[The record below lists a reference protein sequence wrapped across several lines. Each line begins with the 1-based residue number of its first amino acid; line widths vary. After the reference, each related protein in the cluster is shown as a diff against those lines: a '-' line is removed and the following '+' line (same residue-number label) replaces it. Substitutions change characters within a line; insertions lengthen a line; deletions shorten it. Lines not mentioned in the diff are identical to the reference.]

1 MKKFL
6 AAVLAVMMIFCS
18 FAVSAADDVTTA
30 PVYKTPNYGYVNFW
44 EAEIANTN
52 QTIVSFKLNSGKITS
67 GVVAYDIAND
77 SFEHLETF
85 DGEYYYMVP
94 YTASAQVPGSTIQ
107 LPVVTAPSDWVFN
120 GWSTPDGEIYVG
132 GTSYT
137 IPSSAAYKVIRFE
150 ADYSIAEE
158 EEDTMGGVMSILV
171 KVFGSIVGLMFF
183 SDEYGSSAIEEGM
196 QLVEKL
202 IGGLFE

>member
-6 AAVLAVMMIFCS
+6 AAVLAVMMIFS
-18 FAVSAADDVTTA
+18 AFSVSAANE
-30 PVYKTPNYGYVNFW
+30 YKEPNYGYVNFW
-44 EAEIANTN
+44 TAGKANSN
-52 QTIVSFKLNSGKITS
+52 QTVVSFKLNSGTITS
-67 GVVAYDIAND
+67 GVLAYDIANNT
-77 SFEHLETF
+77 FEHLETF
-85 DGEYYYMVP
+85 SGDYYYMVP
-94 YTASAQVPGSTIQ
+94 YTASAMVPGTTIQ
-107 LPVVTAPSDWVFN
+107 LPIVTAPSDWVFN
-120 GWSTPDGEIYVG
+120 GWSTPDGQIYVG

-137 IPSSAAYKVIRFE
+137 IPTSAAGTIIYFQ

>member
-18 FAVSAADDVTTA
+18 FSVSAADVTI
-30 PVYKTPNYGYVNFW
+30 KEPNYGYVNFW
-44 EAEIANTN
+44 SAKVASEN
-52 QTIVSFKLNSGKITS
+52 QTVASFKLNAGTITS
-67 GVVAYDIAND
+67 GVLAYDIANQ

-85 DGEYYYMVP
+85 SGDYYYMVP
-94 YTASAQVPGSTIQ
+94 YSASSMIAGESYIQ
-107 LPVVTAPSDWVFN
+107 LPIVTAPSDWVFN
-120 GWSTPDGEIYVG
+120 GWSTPDGQIYVG
-132 GTSYT
+132 GTSYK
-137 IPSSAAYKVIRFE
+137 IPSDAAGTIIRFE
-150 ADYSIAEE
+150 ADYSIAVE

-171 KVFGSIVGLMFF
+171 KVFGAIVGLMFF
-183 SDEYGSSAIEEGM
+183 SDEYGTSAIEEGM